1 MDMKNICKP
10 SIVALLA
17 LAAVSSLVMLGK
29 TIAQPLGVPAGT
41 PTRVAVC
48 NIVEVFQKYQRAQ
61 DLTVKLNERKGTIEA
76 ENERRVKEL
85 QAKQLELEGLKPGM
99 PEHDK
104 LLEQIRRMQ
113 LERQLWLKMEEE
125 SILRDHL
132 RLTEEMFKEIR
143 EAVGSLAKEQ
153 GFELVLQLEPGD
165 IEARNAQELIAQI
178 DRQKILYYADGM
190 DITAAVLQRLDEAY
204 RVRSK

>member
-1 MDMKNICKP
+1 MKNICKP